1 MKNKKLFFLP
11 VALFALAIPLLGVH
25 FYSAK
30 EVIEPDNIEYKNDGL
45 VRDFDDP
52 DVVYE
57 SKHNKVADVT
67 ATSIKIHYH
76 NDDAEND
83 KREFW
88 VWCPGRNGSA
98 FAPTSISADKKDM
111 VLSIDFTGDNKDF
124 AKKKSISFIVKRIG
138 SWVGQSDNV
147 LVEYSEYTPDA
158 SGLTEIWALPGE
170 GNAIELYKSE
180 AETKMD
186 RFLYASFNDWKKI
199 SIIATDIPQSFKLYA
214 LTSNYMSI
222 ASSASKEDLD
232 RYLILSGA
240 NPTCTDVT
248 YNSMPCKQFNVDLN
262 FTAKINVQ
270 YYLEGVFPKNPN
282 FVKTKYVSS
291 ASLYDTA
298 RFKQYYEYK
307 GNDLGAT
314 YSPTGTTFKVWAPTA
329 ARLRVN
335 LYYSGTP
342 EDLTDYAR
350 GIVGDDSYRGFTM
363 VFQPGGI
370 WAVTIKENIGSYY
383 YKYAVTNSLG
393 VNEVIDP
400 YAKGCGVNGD
410 RAMIVDPSNTSPEGW
425 DKVPSKWDGE
435 EGYDIKYPNELSIYE
450 THIRDLTMD
459 ESWNGKSMRGTYSAF
474 VESGTTYESGDT
486 TVTTGFDHLT
496 ELGVKAVQLEPVFD
510 SDNLETLGDRT
521 YNWGYNPLNYN
532 CVDGSYATDPYEG
545 VSRMVEFKKMVMAFA
560 NNENHTRVIMD
571 VVYNHVSS
579 APASCFNKLMPKYY
593 FRYASDGTYYDGSGC
608 GNEVKTEAPMM
619 RKYIVDSLVWWAS
632 EYKIKG
638 FRFDL
643 MGLIDVGTLNEA
655 RKALYAVDPDII
667 LYGEGW
673 TGDGSG
679 YDYGTG
685 DIYQVHGHED
695 KHSTA
700 DTTPQQAYNMSLG
713 AVTSAVYRFLYP
725 TQNACYVG
733 AFNDAG
739 RNAMRGDNN
748 LDNGWG
754 FIDQGSK
761 DVGDKSS
768 AVADMMIGYHKG
780 MGGNPNQC
788 INYASCHDNYT
799 LFDQLCYGIS
809 DSKTSIG
816 LACAAVSAVE
826 CAIMFSNGIAFI
838 HGGEEVFRCK
848 EVSSPEDLALV
859 KESDT
864 HMINGKKICHNSY
877 NLSDD
882 VNAYRWDRKIKIGD
896 VSTIGYVEELTK
908 AIHARNNLKKYSYD
922 DLVAHNP
929 YSDSSPFN
937 VWGFGSGKT
946 SIGIKNES
954 YFCFISGVNS
964 ETIPFGAYYTYPH
977 DLVFTSNKT
986 PTYNGYEEDQANN
999 GIKLGWYTTVC
1010 FLLH

>member
-11 VALFALAIPLLGVH
+11 VALFALAVPLLGAH

-30 EVIEPDNIEYKNDGL
+30 EYVEPDDIEYSDDL
-45 VRDFDDP
+45 VRDFNNP
-52 DVVYE
+52 DVKYE
-57 SKHNKVADVT
+57 SKGLFANES
-67 ATSIKIHYH
+67 ATSIAIHYH
-76 NDDAEND
+76 NEDAQND

-98 FAPTSISADKKDM
+98 FAPTTVSADKKDM
-111 VLSIDFTGDNKDF
+111 VLSFEFTGENKEF
-124 AKKKSISFIVKRIG
+124 AKKKSISFIVKKIG

-147 LVEYSEYTPDA
+147 LIEYKDHVPNA
-158 SGLTEIWALPGE
+158 SGLTEIWTIPGE
-170 GNAIELYKSE
+170 GNAIEVYDSE

-186 RFLYASFNDWKKI
+186 RFVNASFTDWRHIK
-199 SIIATDIPQSFKLYA
+199 IIATTVPQTYRLYA
-214 LTSNYMSI
+214 LTSNYMSLGST
-222 ASSASKEDLD
+222 ATKDDLN
-232 RYLILSGA
+232 RYLIKKGQT
-240 NPTCTDVT
+240 PTCTDVT
-248 YNSMPCKQFNVDLN
+248 YNSMPCKQFTIELN
-262 FTAKINVQ
+262 FTAKVNVQ
-270 YYLEGVFPKNPN
+270 YYLEGVFPEYQSYT
-282 FVKTKYVSS
+282 KTKYVSS
-291 ASLYDTA
+291 AELYETA

-307 GNDLGAT
+307 GDDLGAT
-314 YSPTGTTFKVWAPTA
+314 FVNPKETTFKVWAPTA
-329 ARLRVN
+329 ARVRLMV
-335 LYYSGTP
+335 YKSGTP
-342 EDLTDYAR
+342 EEIGEQA
-350 GIVGDDSYRGFTM
+350 GVAGDDSYSGYNM
-363 VFQPGGI
+363 VFQPGGV
-370 WAVTIKENIGSYY
+370 WAITITNKNMANTYY
-383 YKYAVTNSLG
+383 NYYVVNSLG
-393 VNEVIDP
+393 ISEVTDP
-400 YAKGCGVNGD
+400 YAKAVGVNGS
-410 RAMIVDPSNTSPEGW
+410 RGMVLSFPLTDPDGW
-425 DKVPSKWDGE
+425 ASVPKIWDGE
-435 EGYDIKYPNELSIYE
+435 EGYDIEHPNDLSIYE

-459 ESWNGKSMRGTYSAF
+459 ESWKGTSTPGTYSAF
-474 VESGTTYESGDT
+474 VESGTTV
-486 TVTTGFDHLT
+486 TVDGTVASTGFDHIT

-510 SDNLETLGDRT
+510 SDNLETPADRT

-532 CVDGSYATDPYEG
+532 CVDGSYATDPFNG
-545 VSRMVEFKKMVMAFA
+545 ASRITEFKKMVMAFA
-560 NNENHTRVIMD
+560 KNGNHTRVIMD

-619 RKYIVDSLVWWAS
+619 RKYIVDSLCWWAS

-655 RKALYAVDPDII
+655 RKALYAIDPDII

-673 TGDGSG
+673 TGDSSG
-679 YDYGTG
+679 YDYNNG

-695 KHSTA
+695 THSTST
-700 DTTPQQAYNMSLG
+700 TTPQQAYDMSLG

-739 RNAMRGDNN
+739 RNGMRGDNN
-748 LDNGWG
+748 LDKGWG
-754 FIDQGSK
+754 FIDQGSG

-788 INYASCHDNYT
+788 VNYASCHDNFT
-799 LFDQLCYGIS
+799 LFDQLSYGIS
-809 DSKTSIG
+809 GSATSVG

-838 HGGEEVFRCK
+838 HGGEEVFRTK
-848 EVSSPEDLALV
+848 EVKSDADKALV

-864 HMINGKKICHNSY
+864 HMINGKLICHNSY

-882 VNAYRWDRKIKIGD
+882 VNAYRWDRKVKIG
-896 VSTIGYVEELTK
+896 STVTKGYVEELAK

-922 DLVAHNP
+922 DLQAHSP
-929 YSDSSPFN
+929 YSDGSPFN
-937 VWGFGSGKT
+937 VWGYGSGKT

-964 ETIPFGAYYTYPH
+964 DTIPFGAYYEYPH

-986 PTYNGYEEDQANN
+986 PDYNGYEEDQANN
-999 GIKLGWYTTVC
+999 GIRLGWYTTVC